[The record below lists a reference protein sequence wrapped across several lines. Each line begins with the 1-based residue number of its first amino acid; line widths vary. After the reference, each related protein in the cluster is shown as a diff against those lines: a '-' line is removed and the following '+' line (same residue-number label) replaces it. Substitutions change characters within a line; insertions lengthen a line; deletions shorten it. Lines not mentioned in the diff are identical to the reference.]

1 LLIAVRSSGMGAAI
15 FMLTLPTMILANY
28 IAILDQIV
36 FDREAALFDFSYLLD
51 PIDFRSFDWAYI
63 LDEALTRYFILVSWG
78 ALYLALSHSQ
88 DVQRMMA
95 HSRQLERVNQESE
108 LRALRYQLNPHF
120 VFNALNS
127 VSSLIIDRKNEQA
140 EKLVDDLA
148 DYMRA
153 VLTGGTEDMIAVEQ
167 EIAQQV
173 RYLEIERV
181 RFPERLHYI
190 VNIDPAANV
199 WSIPALIIQ
208 PLIENAV
215 KFGVSGMDQPINI
228 IISAQIEGDR
238 LRISVANDGRIKIPA
253 AQPPDRTGG
262 TGTGL
267 TNIHNRLRAL
277 YRQNAS
283 LVDDEPLARS
293 RLKALCERTRL
304 FGEMELANGGR
315 QAVEKIRQRQPDIV
329 LLDVDMPDYSGLK
342 VAEFCQG
349 LARMPEIIFTTAH
362 STYAVQAFRLEAT
375 DYLEAGQGVL
385 AARGRRARYCQS
397 CAWRDRPGTRYRQT
411 SLGAGWHWGTAAECC
426 GYPVGRSRARL
437 YAAIF
442 AGAQLS
448 GASIDA
454 LAGTPIAG
462 QPVRPRA
469 PLDHRPA

>member
-1 LLIAVRSSGMGAAI
+1 MKPHSAIRPAQHADGRKPSLFNRLFPVNRDLAIKSIFGVWGAYFLFATSRFFYVTQANADALFVQRILMTSICITFTWLLYRLLIAVRSSGMGAAI

-95 HSRQLERVNQESE
+95 HSRQLERVNRESE

-190 VNIDPAANV
+190 VNIDPAANG

-215 KFGVSGMDQPINI
+215 KFGVSGTDQPINI

-267 TNIHNRLRAL
+267 ANIHNRLRAL
-277 YRQNAS
+277 YGQNAS
-283 LVDDEPLARS
+283 L
-293 RLKALCERTRL
+293 
-304 FGEMELANGGR
+304 FLANSKDGM
-315 QAVEKIRQRQPDIV
+315 AIATIV
-329 LLDVDMPDYSGLK
+329 LPDPS
-342 VAEFCQG
+342 
-349 LARMPEIIFTTAH
+349 MIF
-362 STYAVQAFRLEAT
+362 E
-375 DYLEAGQGVL
+375 D
-385 AARGRRARYCQS
+385 
-397 CAWRDRPGTRYRQT
+397 
-411 SLGAGWHWGTAAECC
+411 
-426 GYPVGRSRARL
+426 
-437 YAAIF
+437 I
-442 AGAQLS
+442 
-448 GASIDA
+448 
-454 LAGTPIAG
+454 
-462 QPVRPRA
+462 
-469 PLDHRPA
+469 